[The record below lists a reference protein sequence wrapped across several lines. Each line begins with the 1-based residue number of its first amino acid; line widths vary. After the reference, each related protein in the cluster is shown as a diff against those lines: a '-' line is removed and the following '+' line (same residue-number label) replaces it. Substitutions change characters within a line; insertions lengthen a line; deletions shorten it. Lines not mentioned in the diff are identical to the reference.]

1 MGAWIMGRNMFG
13 PIRGQWPDHS
23 WKGWWG
29 SNPPYHVPV
38 FVLTHHPRPSIE
50 MDGGTVFHFVTDG
63 IETALA
69 KAIEVAGGKDVRV
82 GGGTSVVRQYL
93 QAGLLDELHLAVSP
107 VLMGVGENLFAGLDL
122 PTLGYTCVE
131 SVPGANATHVTVV
144 RQSR

>member
-1 MGAWIMGRNMFG
+1 
-13 PIRGQWPDHS
+13 
-23 WKGWWG
+23 
-29 SNPPYHVPV
+29 
-38 FVLTHHPRPSIE
+38 

-131 SVPGANATHVTVV
+131 SVPGANVTHVTVV
-144 RQSR
+144 RRSR